1 MPFSKSKRAGPI
13 SRYAATLAAHMS
25 TGRTVL
31 VVDDSDAIR
40 LLCRVN
46 LELEGH
52 RVLESGTLAGARELL
67 DGEAVD
73 VVLLDISVGADDGRL
88 LLKELR
94 STRPEVG
101 VAMVTGSVDAG
112 MLREAGADAVIVKPF
127 ELDDLKRTVAKLAV
141 R

>member
-1 MPFSKSKRAGPI
+1 
-13 SRYAATLAAHMS
+13 MS

-67 DGEAVD
+67 DGEPVD
-73 VVLLDISVGADDGRL
+73 VVLLDISIGADDGRL
-88 LLKELR
+88 LLEELR

-127 ELDDLKRTVAKLAV
+127 ELDDLKRTVAKLAG
-141 R
+141 RATRSL

>member
-1 MPFSKSKRAGPI
+1 V
-13 SRYAATLAAHMS
+13 S

-52 RVLESGTLAGARELL
+52 RVLESATLSGARELL
-67 DGEAVD
+67 GDESVD

-88 LLKELR
+88 LLEELR
-94 STRPEVG
+94 TTRPEVG

-112 MLREAGADAVIVKPF
+112 MLRQAGAHAVIVKPF
-127 ELDDLKRTVAKLAV
+127 ELDDLKRTVAELAG
-141 R
+141 RPARSL

>member
-1 MPFSKSKRAGPI
+1 MR
-13 SRYAATLAAHMS
+13 

-67 DGEAVD
+67 DDEAVD

-88 LLKELR
+88 LLEELR

-112 MLREAGADAVIVKPF
+112 TLREAGAHAVIVKPF
-127 ELDDLKRTVAKLAV
+127 ELDDLKRTVAELAG
-141 R
+141 RPAPSL